1 MPIDRPNQNNPRP
14 LKPTLASNRTAKTP
28 LTPRL
33 AVASSASSTVSSQS
47 TRTVRS
53 TNAAAPRAPVATQDS
68 VTPAKAFL
76 NSNITP
82 RSSSR
87 KSRVGVDITS
97 PNDSPNGTPS
107 NSRPTSS
114 IDTYKDQG
122 AGHQGLVVGGNS
134 GAQHVARP
142 RSIPGQHV
150 LSTPSPRLAGN
161 GYNHTSSE
169 GLGRDT
175 SSLFFHAN
183 DAKPSAPEP
192 QANQKKTPVFF
203 YANGEQDEAPRK
215 QSALSPPLSSV
226 GRPQSE
232 SKFFHAD
239 SLVEAKDRPPILTP
253 PPRTASPELLPPHN
267 VASGPRAPSPT
278 KEWSHLSYRKGASQI
293 IRPTLVTRSSGLS
306 NLTGP
311 GTSDVPDRARRRS
324 SVASTVI
331 RQGHH
336 KSASLSSI
344 EAVTELRKP
353 PHEPSI
359 MTPSPLHTE
368 NRQFSNVSIPES
380 LASAPSPLVNSFS
393 GLPSP
398 TPLSPI
404 GPEAQSVLEH
414 MNELAAHARRERKV
428 LDLEISNSSLLA
440 INRSLEKEV
449 RKQKAE
455 LRRLRRMSRAGL
467 PSLDAVGSA
476 LETFSA
482 TAGHTA
488 DLSDMSEEEEEAEE
502 PDESSDSSPD
512 ESTVDAVV
520 QSEREESQRLRDE
533 KRLQLD
539 LSKHQELLLDS
550 QKMNQSLK
558 KCLGWTEQLIKDGQK
573 ALDYKVHAS
582 DVNLGGRVLIHE
594 DDQDAPPPG
603 ESRSLLSPWSPLHT
617 TMDALDS
624 PFFPHV
630 DRHVDR
636 DSGVDIDVH
645 VASETDPDGA
655 RAPTPPNE
663 GKDPVPEF
671 RPRVPGRWESYNAT
685 LAPSNEQDQDKSQTL
700 QPIMD
705 VAPLGSPFEE
715 RIRHLHASIDALEA
729 S

>member
-33 AVASSASSTVSSQS
+33 AVAPTASSTVSSQS
-47 TRTVRS
+47 TRTLRS
-53 TNAAAPRAPVATQDS
+53 TNGTTPRAPAATQDS
-68 VTPAKAFL
+68 VTPVKAFL

-87 KSRVGVDITS
+87 KSRVGVEISS
-97 PNDSPNGTPS
+97 PNESPNGTPS

-122 AGHQGLVVGGNS
+122 TGHHGLTVGANN
-134 GAQHVARP
+134 GAQNGARP
-142 RSIPGQHV
+142 RSVPGQHA
-150 LSTPSPRLAGN
+150 LNTTPSPRLQPGN
-161 GYNHTSSE
+161 GYNHSSSD
-169 GLGRDT
+169 GPGRDT

-192 QANQKKTPVFF
+192 QPSQKKAPVFF
-203 YANGEQDEAPRK
+203 YANGKQDDAPRK
-215 QSALSPPLSSV
+215 QAVSSPPLPSL
-226 GRPQSE
+226 GRPQAE

-239 SLVEAKDRPPILTP
+239 SLVEPKDRPPIP
-253 PPRTASPELLPPHN
+253 PPPPTTASPELLPPHN
-267 VASGPRAPSPT
+267 LAPSPRASSPT
-278 KEWSHLSYRKGASQI
+278 KEWSHLSYRKGASQV
-293 IRPTLVTRSSGLS
+293 IRPALVTRNSALS
-306 NLTGP
+306 NLSGS
-311 GTSDVPDRARRRS
+311 GTSDLPDRVRRRS
-324 SVASTVI
+324 SVASTIV

-344 EAVTELRKP
+344 ESVTELRKP
-353 PHEPSI
+353 PNETSV

-368 NRQFSNVSIPES
+368 NRQFSNVSIPDS
-380 LASAPSPLVNSFS
+380 VASAPSPLPTPLS

-398 TPLSPI
+398 TPLSPTR
-404 GPEAQSVLEH
+404 GPDGQSALEH
-414 MNELAAHARRERKV
+414 MNELAANARRERKV

-467 PSLDAVGSA
+467 PSLDIVGSS

-482 TAGHTA
+482 TAGHA
-488 DLSDMSEEEEEAEE
+488 VDLSDMSEEEAEPEE
-502 PDESSDSSPD
+502 PDESSDSSLD
-512 ESTVDAVV
+512 ESTLDTAA
-520 QSEREESQRLRDE
+520 QAEREEAQRIRDE

-539 LSKHQELLLDS
+539 LSKHRDLLLDS

-573 ALDYKVHAS
+573 ALDYKVHVS

-594 DDQDAPPPG
+594 DDHDAPQTK
-603 ESRSLLSPWSPLHT
+603 ESRGLLSPWSPLHT
-617 TMDALDS
+617 TIDALDS
-624 PFFPHV
+624 PFFPQV
-630 DRHVDR
+630 DHYVDR
-636 DSGVDIDVH
+636 DSGVDLDGH
-645 VASETDPDGA
+645 APSEADQDGA
-655 RAPTPPNE
+655 RATTPPN
-663 GKDPVPEF
+663 DSSSPVPEF
-671 RPRVPGRWESYNAT
+671 RPRVPGRWESYAT
-685 LAPSNEQDQDKSQTL
+685 IAPNDREKNQTL
-700 QPIMD
+700 QPIAD
-705 VAPLGSPFEE
+705 VTPLGSPFEE